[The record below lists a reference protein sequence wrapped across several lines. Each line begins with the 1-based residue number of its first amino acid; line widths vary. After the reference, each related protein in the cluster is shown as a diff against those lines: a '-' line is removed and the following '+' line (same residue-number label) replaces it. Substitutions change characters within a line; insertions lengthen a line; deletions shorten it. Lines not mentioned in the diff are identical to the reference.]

1 MPLHRLLAQSVLL
14 QCNSDSTDRLEMEIL
29 SVCGIVTCTNV
40 PKRARKE
47 ADGLLVI
54 NNGCKES
61 DFYQFFTA

>member
-29 SVCGIVTCTNV
+29 SACGIVTCTNV
-40 PKRARKE
+40 SNRVRKE